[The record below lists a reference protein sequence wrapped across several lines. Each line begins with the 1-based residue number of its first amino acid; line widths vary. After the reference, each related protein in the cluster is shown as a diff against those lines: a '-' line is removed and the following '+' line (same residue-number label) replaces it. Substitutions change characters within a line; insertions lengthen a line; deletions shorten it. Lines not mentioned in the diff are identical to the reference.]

1 MKIDDPLLLSLVGL
15 VFIFIFVSLRLLAV
29 VKRRNQKIQELQ
41 ALLQNLNASFDH
53 LDQQAKL
60 IVKTDLELTKT
71 QEQLD
76 RRLDGLDTLQK
87 ASRLIS
93 TTLDEKEMFRRLEE
107 SLTVDT
113 GFEKNLIL
121 IYDKNHELK
130 NTVRRGFPD
139 NNLADILSYFK
150 KDLDLLTA
158 LRQGQSFSSIN
169 SPETTKIFLQK
180 LLKVQ
185 PFILTPI
192 LKQDGLAGILCVGN
206 ESPSNPLTEGD
217 EELVSILSSQIGQ
230 ALENSRLFEEIFHS
244 RQELELKVQ
253 ERTKQLTAALEKV
266 QNVSKMKSEFISAV
280 SHELRTPLTS
290 VKGYASLLM
299 TGKLGKIPQEVKE
312 RLEKIN
318 YHSDNL
324 VKMINDLLDIARIE
338 SGRTEMAFDKC
349 DIQNIIE
356 TVSDLLTLQ
365 IKEKNI
371 EWISKIDDNIPKF
384 LADRNQIE
392 RVFINLAG
400 NAIKFTP
407 VKGKITLTIGLK
419 MKSELSL
426 PVTMS
431 RSSLKDFEKMILVEI
446 IDTGIGIADKDIP
459 HLFDEFYRV
468 DNEINQVVKGT
479 GLGLSLVRKIIE
491 AHHGQIWVTSQVNKG
506 SCFHFILPIQ

>member
-1 MKIDDPLLLSLVGL
+1 MNDPLFLSLVGL
-15 VFIFIFVSLRLLAV
+15 IFVFILISLRLLSV
-29 VKRRNQKIQELQ
+29 VKKRNQKIQELQ
-41 ALLQNLNASFDH
+41 NLLAQLNASFNH

-76 RRLDGLDTLQK
+76 RRLDGLDALQK

-93 TTLDEKEMFRRLEE
+93 TTLDEKEIFSRLEE

-113 GFEKNLIL
+113 GFEKILIL
-121 IYDKNHELK
+121 IYDKNRDLK
-130 NTVRRGFPD
+130 ATVKRGFSD
-139 NNLADILSYFK
+139 NHLLDILSYFR
-150 KDLDLLTA
+150 KDPDVLLS
-158 LRQGQSFSSIN
+158 LRQGRSFSSIN
-169 SPETTKIFLQK
+169 SSDTTKTFFQK
-180 LLKVQ
+180 LLKVN
-185 PFILTPI
+185 PFVLTPI
-192 LKQDGLAGILCVGN
+192 LKQEGLGGLLCVGN
-206 ESPSNPLTEGD
+206 DSPDTPLTEGD

-230 ALENSRLFEEIFHS
+230 ALENARLFEEIYHS

-318 YHSDNL
+318 YHSDHL

-338 SGRTEMAFDKC
+338 SGRTEMAFEKQDLRT
-349 DIQNIIE
+349 IVE
-356 TVSDLLTLQ
+356 SVSDLLTPQ

-371 EWISKIDDNIPKF
+371 EWVSKIGDNIPKF

-392 RVFINLAG
+392 RVFINLLG

-407 VKGKITLTIGLK
+407 VNGQISVIVSLK
-419 MKSELSL
+419 LIQDLGL
-426 PVTMS
+426 PVTIPK
-431 RSSLKDFEKMILVEI
+431 SSLKSYEKMVLVEI
-446 IDTGIGIADKDIP
+446 KDTGIGIADKDLP

-491 AHHGQIWVTSQVNKG
+491 AHHGQIWVTSQLNKG
-506 SCFHFILPIQ
+506 SCFHFILPSQ